1 MSTNIGKIYYTPT
14 SCGAASFIAACIT
27 GNKFESEQV
36 DIQTHQTLESKQ
48 DYYKINPKGN
58 VPTIVLPDG
67 SRLDEGIAC
76 LSYIASTAPNSGLI
90 PQYGTKPYFELL
102 NHWNFVATE
111 LHKGGYFLL
120 FNPKLSDD
128 TKKLIMERLE
138 KQLKLWD
145 DHVKGKKFAV
155 GNNLT
160 ILDIYASIVL
170 SWSPY
175 VKVDLEGKFP
185 NAAAYAKGI
194 SELPQIKDARA
205 KMPAKN

>member
-1 MSTNIGKIYYTPT
+1 MSSIGKIYYTTT

-36 DIQTHQTLESKQ
+36 DISSHQTLESKQ

-58 VPTIVLPDG
+58 VPTVVLPDG

-76 LSYIASTAPNSGLI
+76 LSYIASTNPNSHLV
-90 PQYGTKPYFELL
+90 PTYGTPAYFQLL

-111 LHKGGYFLL
+111 LHKGGYYWL
-120 FNPKLSDD
+120 FNPKINDD
-128 TKKLIMERLE
+128 AKKIIKDRLE
-138 KQLKLWD
+138 TNLKLWD
-145 DHVKGKKFAV
+145 EQVKGKKFAF
-155 GNNLT
+155 GDHLS

-175 VKVDLEGKFP
+175 VKVDLEKFP
-185 NAAAYAKGI
+185 NAAAWAKGI
-194 SELPQIKDARA
+194 AELPEIKDARA
-205 KMPAKN
+205 KMAVKN